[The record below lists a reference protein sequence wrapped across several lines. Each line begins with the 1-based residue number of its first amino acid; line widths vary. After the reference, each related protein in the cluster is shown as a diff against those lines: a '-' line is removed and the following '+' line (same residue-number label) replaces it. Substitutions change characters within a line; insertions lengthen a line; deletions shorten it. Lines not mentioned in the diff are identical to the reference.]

1 MPRVNRAIELLSQDQ
16 PIYYH
21 TTQDLTYEGGVKAAA
36 TWADFINVD
45 MEHHPYDIAGLSKFM
60 EGLVSA
66 GPTRSGHRAPAV
78 IAVVPVT
85 AKEEYII
92 RANAWMF
99 TQVLCAGVHGILM
112 THCNSP
118 AAVRAFVESCRYPF
132 NLAGVGEGLGEGQR
146 GSAGQ
151 AHAASIWGLE
161 VPEYLKKADP
171 WPLNPE
177 GELLLGLKIENRH
190 SLQYA
195 EILCKIPGIGFAE
208 WGPGDMGM
216 SMGHPDAHDPPY
228 PDDMWAA
235 RNKVFAATKAAGIA
249 FLEGMNADNV
259 TQRIDEGVRISSAGR
274 GGQEVAEIGRKHS
287 KRTMPW

>member
-16 PIYYH
+16 PIYYTGTH
-21 TTQDLTYEGGVKAAA
+21 DLTYENGKAMAS

-45 MEHHPYDIAGLSKFM
+45 MEHFPFDVAGLNKFM
-60 EGLVSA
+60 QGLVDG
-66 GPTRSGHRAPAV
+66 GPTKSGHRTPAV

-85 AKEEYII
+85 ARYEHAI
-92 RANAWMF
+92 RANSWMF

-118 AAVRAFVESCRYPF
+118 AAVRAFVEGCRYPF
-132 NLAGVGEGLGEGQR
+132 NLLGVGQGLGDGER

-161 VPEYLKKADP
+161 VPEYLAKADP
-171 WPLNPE
+171 WPLNPN

-190 SLQYA
+190 ALQFA
-195 EILCKIPGIGFAE
+195 ETLTTIPGIAFAE

-228 PDDMWAA
+228 PREMTAA
-235 RNKVFAATKAAGIA
+235 RDRVFAATQKAGIA
-249 FLEGMNADNV
+249 FLEAMTTENV
-259 TQRIDEGVRISSAGR
+259 TAKIDEGVRISSAGR
-274 GGQEVAEIGRKHS
+274 GGQEIAEIGRKHS

>member
-21 TTQDLTYEGGVKAAA
+21 TTQDLTFEGGKKAAE

-60 EGLVSA
+60 EGLVSV

-78 IAVVPVT
+78 VAVVPVT

-99 TQVLCAGVHGILM
+99 TQVLCTGVHGILM

-132 NLAGVGEGLGEGQR
+132 NMAGVGQGLGEGQR

-190 SLQYA
+190 ALQYA
-195 EILCKIPGIGFAE
+195 EILCAIPGISFAE

-216 SMGHPDAHDPPY
+216 SLGHSDAHDPPY

-249 FLEGMNADNV
+249 FLEGMTAQNV
-259 TQRIDEGVRISSAGR
+259 TQKIDEGVRVSSAGR
-274 GGQEVAEIGRKHS
+274 GGQEIAEIGRRHT
-287 KRTMPW
+287 RRQMPW

>member
-1 MPRVNRAIELLSQDQ
+1 MPRVNRAIELLEQDQ
-16 PIYYH
+16 PVYYH
-21 TTQDLTYEGGVKAAA
+21 STQDLTYEGGKKAAE

-45 MEHHPYDIAGLSKFM
+45 MEHHPYDIAGLTRFM

-66 GPTRSGHRAPAV
+66 GPTRSGHRSPAV
-78 IAVVPVT
+78 VAVVPVT

-132 NLAGVGEGLGEGQR
+132 NTIGLGEGLGEGQR

-151 AHAASIWGLE
+151 AHAASIWELE

-190 SLQYA
+190 ALQYA
-195 EILCKIPGIGFAE
+195 EVLCKIPGIAFAE

-259 TQRIDEGVRISSAGR
+259 AAKIDEGVRISSAGR

-287 KRTMPW
+287 KRAMPW

>member
-1 MPRVNRAIELLSQDQ
+1 MPRVNRAIELLAQDQ

-21 TTQDLTYEGGVKAAA
+21 TTQDLTYEGGKAAAA

-60 EGLVSA
+60 EGLVA
-66 GPTRSGHRAPAV
+66 GGPTKSGHRTPAV

-118 AAVRAFVESCRYPF
+118 AAVRAFVESVRYPF
-132 NLAGVGEGLGEGQR
+132 NTLGVGNGLGEGQR

-161 VPEYLKKADP
+161 VPEYLAKADP
-171 WPLNPE
+171 WPLNPD

-195 EILCKIPGIGFAE
+195 EILCQIPGIGFAE

-216 SMGHPDAHDPPY
+216 SLGHPDAHDPPY
-228 PDDMWAA
+228 PADMQAA
-235 RNKVFAATKAAGIA
+235 RDKVFAATKAAKIA
-249 FLEGMNADNV
+249 FLEQVTVENV
-259 TQRIDEGVRISSAGR
+259 TQQIDDGVRIGSGR
-274 GGQEVAEIGRKHS
+274 NGQPAAEIGRKYT

>member
-1 MPRVNRAIELLSQDQ
+1 MPRVNRAIELLAQDQ
-16 PIYYH
+16 PVYYH
-21 TTQDLTYEGGVKAAA
+21 TTQDLTFEGGQKAAA

-45 MEHHPYDIAGLSKFM
+45 MEHHPYDIAGLAKFM
-60 EGLVSA
+60 EGLVAA
-66 GPTRSGHRAPAV
+66 GPTRSGHRTPAIIV
-78 IAVVPVT
+78 VVPVT
-85 AKEEYII
+85 ARDEFVI

-118 AAVRAFVESCRYPF
+118 AAVRAFVESVRYPF
-132 NLAGVGEGLGEGQR
+132 NMLGVGASLGEGQR

-151 AHAASIWGLE
+151 KHAASIWGLE
-161 VPEYLKKADP
+161 IPEYLAKADP
-171 WPLNPE
+171 WPLNPD

-195 EILCKIPGIGFAE
+195 EILTQIPGIGFAE

-216 SMGHPDAHDPPY
+216 SMGHSDAHDPPY
-228 PDDMWAA
+228 PAEMQAA
-235 RNKVFAATKAAGIA
+235 RDRVFAATKKAGIA
-249 FLEGMNADNV
+249 FLEQVTTENV
-259 TQRIDEGVRISSAGR
+259 AQQIDDGVRIGSGNVGEA
-274 GGQEVAEIGRKHS
+274 AAAIGRKHT

>member
-132 NLAGVGEGLGEGQR
+132 NLAGVGEGLGEGDVGRVVVGHRVAELPGAGREAAVRPVQNAHFAESRVASYRRGRVQR
-146 GSAGQ
+146 TAELLPAKGVAG
-151 AHAASIWGLE
+151 L
-161 VPEYLKKADP
+161 
-171 WPLNPE
+171 
-177 GELLLGLKIENRH
+177 ELLL
-190 SLQYA
+190 LQA
-195 EILCKIPGIGFAE
+195 ASVNIGHKACRE
-208 WGPGDMGM
+208 
-216 SMGHPDAHDPPY
+216 
-228 PDDMWAA
+228 A
-235 RNKVFAATKAAGIA
+235 RLLLREK
-249 FLEGMNADNV
+249 M
-259 TQRIDEGVRISSAGR
+259 R
-274 GGQEVAEIGRKHS
+274 
-287 KRTMPW
+287 MP

>member
-1 MPRVNRAIELLSQDQ
+1 MPRVNRAIELLAQDQ

-21 TTQDLTYEGGVKAAA
+21 TTQDLTYEGGKAAAA

-60 EGLVSA
+60 QGLADA
-66 GPTRSGHRAPAV
+66 GPTRSGHRMPAV

-132 NLAGVGEGLGEGQR
+132 NLEGVGKGLGEGQR

-161 VPEYLKKADP
+161 VPEYLAKADP
-171 WPLNPE
+171 WPLNPN

-190 SLQYA
+190 ALQYA
-195 EILCKIPGIGFAE
+195 EILTQIPGIGFVE

-228 PDDMWAA
+228 PAEMWAA
-235 RNKVFAATKAAGIA
+235 RNRVFAAAKAAGIA
-249 FLEGMNADNV
+249 FLEGMTRENV
-259 TQRIDEGVRISSAGR
+259 AERIDEGVRISSAGR
-274 GGQEVAEIGRKHS
+274 GGEEIAEIGRKHS